1 MWPLP
6 MRRPGPPGGLP
17 YALFLPRG
25 VCPSVGEGERVADA
39 RLPGYVERPERRRL
53 AVCLAVLLAL
63 FLIQPTAA
71 WANYDVTIDA
81 PRALKKL
88 LKQNLNLSR
97 FSKRK
102 DIDAEQLRF
111 LVTAAP
117 QQARELVQTQ
127 GYFTPVISTDLR
139 LAKGKSDKSSVTL
152 RVQPGPQ
159 TTISTVDLSFNGAV
173 QSEAPDRALAARAAW
188 PLQPGDP
195 FSQSAWD
202 DAKRAS
208 LAVLQAKRYLGAR
221 IVHSEAKIDPRTH
234 SAALS
239 VEYGSG
245 PTFHLGPIKVSG
257 TKRYPEFI
265 VDHVNPLHEGEIYDA
280 ARIQTLQRQIQNTPY
295 YASVAVDVSA
305 DPAQAAAAPVSV
317 NLNEYQYHSVRA
329 GVGYTTDRGARVEGA
344 YSYNNV
350 FNRAYVFTITG
361 RLEQE
366 SQYGSVQ
373 LSMPP
378 DSKAYTNSVLASYT
392 RTDTEGTVIYSLRTG
407 FQRARSLQNY
417 DYSYSLL
424 YYQDRLEQ
432 NSGAPTV
439 SRALVPAWAWAR
451 RNVDDP
457 MFPRSGNLIG
467 AEAGFA
473 VKGALSDAT
482 FVRLYAHGRQ
492 YFPLGRRDLL
502 LLRAELGGVFSNAAS
517 LRIPATLL
525 FRTGGATTV
534 RGYGYD
540 SIGNNVDGSVLPTKY
555 LITAGAE
562 YQHWFTHDWGAAVF
576 YDAGTAS
583 DTWSERRFYQGVG
596 VGARW
601 RSPVGPLNVDIGY
614 GLQNRS
620 IRPYLTLGVAF

>member
-1 MWPLP
+1 MRPVP
-6 MRRPGPPGGLP
+6 MRRAESLGGPARAHLRPGGGIGP
-17 YALFLPRG
+17 VPFG
-25 VCPSVGEGERVADA
+25 A
-39 RLPGYVERPERRRL
+39 RLGTLCGAQAARVV
-53 AVCLAVLLAL
+53 AF
-63 FLIQPTAA
+63 FLTLCFVYAPAA

-81 PRALKKL
+81 PYGLKKL

-97 FSKRK
+97 FAKRK
-102 DIDAEQLRF
+102 DIDAEQLQF

-139 LAKGKSDKSSVTL
+139 VAKNASGKSSVTL

-159 TTISTVDLSFNGAV
+159 TTISKVDLTFTGAV
-173 QSEAPDRALAARAAW
+173 QTEAPERAQAARTAW

-195 FSQSAWD
+195 FTQSTWD
-202 DAKRAS
+202 DAKKAA
-208 LAVLQAKRYLGAR
+208 LQVLQAKRYLGAR

-234 SAALS
+234 RAALS

-257 TKRYPEFI
+257 VKRYPEFI
-265 VDHVNPLHEGEIYDA
+265 VTHVNPLHEGEIYDA
-280 ARIQTLQRQIQNTPY
+280 ARVQTLQRQIQNTPY
-295 YASVAVDVSA
+295 YASVAVDVAA

-317 NLNEYQYHSVRA
+317 NLNEYQYHSIRS

-378 DSKAYTNSVLASYT
+378 DSKAYTNSALISYT
-392 RTDTEGTVIYSLRTG
+392 RTDTEGTVIYSLRSG
-407 FQRARSLQNY
+407 FTRTRSLQNY

-482 FVRLYAHGRQ
+482 FLRLYAHGRQ

-502 LLRAELGGVFSNAAS
+502 LLRAELGGVFSSAPS

-525 FRTGGATTV
+525 FRSGGATSV

-555 LITAGAE
+555 MITGGAE
-562 YQHWFTHDWGAAVF
+562 YQHWFSHDWGAAVF
-576 YDAGTAS
+576 YDVGTAS

-596 VGARW
+596 IGARW

>member
-6 MRRPGPPGGLP
+6 VRLAPSGWAACVWRRIRPSGRASDAGARSGV
-17 YALFLPRG
+17 RG
-25 VCPSVGEGERVADA
+25 VHIR
-39 RLPGYVERPERRRL
+39 
-53 AVCLAVLLAL
+53 LLAL
-63 FLIQPTAA
+63 CFAYAPAA
-71 WANYDVTIDA
+71 WANYDVDIVA
-81 PRALKKL
+81 PHSLKKL

-117 QQARELVQTQ
+117 QQARELVQTR

-139 LAKGKSDKSSVTL
+139 TDDGKSSVTL
-152 RVQPGPQ
+152 RVAPGPQ
-159 TTISTVDLSFNGAV
+159 TTVSEVNLSFTGAV
-173 QSEAPDRALAARAAW
+173 QTEAPDRALAARVAW
-188 PLQPGDP
+188 PLKPGDP
-195 FSQSAWD
+195 FSQSSWD
-202 DAKRAS
+202 DAKKAS
-208 LAVLQAKRYLGAR
+208 LTVLQAKRYLGAR

-234 SAALS
+234 TAVLN

-245 PTFHLGPIKVSG
+245 PTFHLGPIKVNG
-257 TKRYPEFI
+257 VKRYPEFI

-280 ARIQTLQRQIQNTPY
+280 TRIQTLQRQIQNTPY
-295 YASVAVDVSA
+295 YASVAVDVAA

-317 NLNEYQYHSVRA
+317 SLNEYQFHSVRA

-361 RLEQE
+361 RLEQK

-378 DSKAYTNSVLASYT
+378 DSKGYTNSALASYT

-407 FQRARSLQNY
+407 FQRTRSLQFY

-432 NSGAPTV
+432 NSGPPTV
-439 SRALVPAWAWAR
+439 SRALLPAWAWAR

-482 FVRLYAHGRQ
+482 FLRLYAHGRQ
-492 YFPLGRRDLL
+492 YVPLGRRDLL
-502 LLRAELGGVFSNAAS
+502 LFRAELGGVFSNAPS
-517 LRIPATLL
+517 YRIPATLL
-525 FRTGGATTV
+525 FRTGGATSV

-540 SIGNNVDGSVLPTKY
+540 SIGNDVAGSVLPTKY
-555 LITAGAE
+555 LITGGVE
-562 YQHWFTHDWGAAVF
+562 YQHWFSHDWGAAVF
-576 YDAGTAS
+576 YDVGTAS
-583 DTWSERRFYQGVG
+583 DTWDERRFYQGVG
-596 VGARW
+596 IGARW
-601 RSPVGPLNVDIGY
+601 RSPVGPLNVDVGY
-614 GLQNRS
+614 GIQNRS